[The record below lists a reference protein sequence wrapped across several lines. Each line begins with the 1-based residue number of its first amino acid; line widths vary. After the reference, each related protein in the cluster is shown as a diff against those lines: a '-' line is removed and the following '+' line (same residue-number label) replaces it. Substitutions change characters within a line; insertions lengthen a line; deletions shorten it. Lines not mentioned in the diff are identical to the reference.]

1 MSIGSG
7 LCTICEFAPAAL
19 PPRRVDIPEP
29 TIRDPTQG
37 MPMASRDWID
47 IDSFE
52 AIDDTEQFDRPDIP
66 RVDAVLSGAPERD
79 WQQFFIVRARA
90 LEQSHPG
97 LKMEILADRL
107 GFHTRAS
114 NVEETCR
121 LVHEAVQ
128 GTNQDFAAQRA
139 AEEQRIADR
148 NQEVH
153 ELMSRVKTINSAWP
167 PREPAS

>member
-1 MSIGSG
+1 
-7 LCTICEFAPAAL
+7 
-19 PPRRVDIPEP
+19 
-29 TIRDPTQG
+29 
-37 MPMASRDWID
+37 MASRDWID
-47 IDSFE
+47 IDAFE

-66 RVDAVLSGAPERD
+66 RVEAVLSGAPERD

-90 LEQSHPG
+90 LEQTHPG

-153 ELMSRVKTINSAWP
+153 ELMSRVKTINAAWP
-167 PREPAS
+167 PQEPTN